1 MLIIDKILPHIPSTN
16 MQVSKEYLVTLFD
29 FKAVTD
35 TEYFIELKNSNN
47 SVAILN
53 ATDFPNEQSIYF
65 QVSGIEKLWENIKNY
80 LPKIM
85 V

>member
-47 SVAILN
+47 SHRTISV
-53 ATDFPNEQSIYF
+53 TE
-65 QVSGIEKLWENIKNY
+65 
-80 LPKIM
+80 
-85 V
+85 